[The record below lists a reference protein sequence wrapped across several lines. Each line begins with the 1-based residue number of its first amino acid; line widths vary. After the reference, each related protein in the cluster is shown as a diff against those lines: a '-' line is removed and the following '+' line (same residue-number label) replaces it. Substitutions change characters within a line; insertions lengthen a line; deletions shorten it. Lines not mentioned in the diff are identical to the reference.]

1 MGMKSIWDGNDLPP
15 EGCEVLAQLG
25 SLADRNNKGGWVR
38 HVVAG
43 YRVQPVKDEPAHSIV
58 FVKLVASDDRR
69 SSKNER
75 VLCDVHPLDWAEA

>member
-1 MGMKSIWDGNDLPP
+1 MGMKSIWDGVDLPP

-38 HVVAG
+38 HVVTG
-43 YRVQPVKDEPAHSIV
+43 YRIKQVEAERMHSV
-58 FVKLVASDDRR
+58 VSVKLAASDDRR

-75 VLCDVHPLDWAEA
+75 ILCDVHPLDWVES